1 MQKTFINPKGL
12 PDWQEFFTQLVTVE
26 SHGVKTTYVSG
37 QVGVDAQQNL
47 VGDGDF
53 TAQAE
58 QAFANLATA
67 LGSAGATL
75 ADIVKIT
82 IYIVNYK
89 YENAAPL
96 RELIRQYFPAG
107 QLPACSLLGVQA
119 LARKEFLIEIEA
131 TAVSES

>member
-1 MQKTFINPKGL
+1 MQKTFIHPSAL
-12 PDWQEFFTQLVTVE
+12 PDWKEFFTQVVTVE
-26 SHGVKTTYVSG
+26 SQGLKTIYISG
-37 QVGVDAQQNL
+37 QVGVDALQNL
-47 VGDGDF
+47 VGDGNF
-53 TAQAE
+53 AAQAE

-67 LGSAGATL
+67 LASANATM

-96 RELIRQYFPAG
+96 RELIRHYFPAG
-107 QLPACSLLGVQA
+107 ELPACSLLGVQA
-119 LARKEFLIEIEA
+119 LARKEFLIEIDA